1 MAGCNSGLPSTTVKI
16 NENCDANTL
25 EPAEFFNCIVNRQ
38 QQFSGSMSDRAL
50 EVSTSAICSAQG
62 LDLSTTRDEN
72 PYEVTAEE
80 PEIPDDISN
89 VVSTYENL
97 QNTMLPLFGK
107 TYDDWWNQA
116 RVVLYNPAYQA
127 AAAWMVDVIR
137 NGITGIPD
145 ALERQIVNRATARA
159 RAEAAVARSNAEDR
173 ASSLNWDMPQPFA
186 VAQGEAQA
194 LSAYR
199 VIGDASVAIADR
211 QLTIQIDSIKFAVEE
226 ANKIYLGMERAAI
239 DYLSAWTSLLS
250 HISDL
255 SQMDPNVQANYINAV
270 ANLYGKRIQKD
281 QVQWV
286 ALNDFQQ
293 RLYADNQLR
302 TGNSLSQTGLVVDA
316 NKAAAEV
323 SKMLGAA
330 ALSQLS
336 TMVTSVATS

>member
-1 MAGCNSGLPSTTVKI
+1 MAGCDSGLPGSSTVI
-16 NENCDANTL
+16 NPTCDADTL
-25 EPAEFFNCIVNRQ
+25 TPAEFFNCIVNNQ
-38 QQFSGSMSDRAL
+38 QQFASDMSNRAIG
-50 EVSTSAICSAQG
+50 VSSSAICSAQG
-62 LDLSTTRDEN
+62 LDLSTARNEN

-80 PEIPDDISN
+80 PEIPDDIAN
-89 VVSTYENL
+89 AISTYENL

-107 TYDDWWNQA
+107 TYDDWWDQN
-116 RVVLYNPAYQA
+116 RVILYNPAYQA
-127 AAAWMVDVIR
+127 AAAWMADVIS
-137 NGITGIPD
+137 NGVTGIPA

-159 RAEAAVARSNAEDR
+159 RAEAAMARSNSEDR

-186 VAQGEAQA
+186 IAQGEAKELA
-194 LSAYR
+194 AYR
-199 VIGDASVAIADR
+199 AIGDATVAIADR
-211 QLTIQIDSIKFAVEE
+211 QLTIQIDSVKFAVEE

-239 DYLSAWTSLLS
+239 DYLGAWTSMLS

-255 SQMDPNVQANYINAV
+255 SQMDPNVQANYTNAV